1 MKSSTHDVIVVGGGA
16 AGMMASIIAARRGAR
31 VLLLERNEFTGQKLR
46 ITGKGRCNLTNDCEP
61 DVVIRNTPNGGKFLY
76 SALNAFPP
84 SETKA
89 FFEKLGVPLKTER
102 GARVF
107 PRSDSAQDV
116 VLALRRA
123 MKIAGVEQRQARV
136 SDITVSDGAVTGAD
150 AASRHYSAASVIL
163 CTGGASY
170 PPTGSTGDGYEI
182 ARRLGHT
189 IVEPKPSL
197 VPLVEDG
204 NTCSRMQG
212 LSLKNVSVS
221 VYDGGKKPIYTDFGE
236 LLFTHFGLS
245 GPLTLSA
252 SAHMRD
258 FACKKYTFVID
269 MKPALD
275 EQKLDQRLLRDFE
288 KYANRDFSNAL
299 DDLAP
304 RLMIPV
310 LVDLSGIPADQKVNS
325 ITREQRR
332 ALAALL
338 KRFTISILGPRPLA
352 EAIITSGGIERS
364 EIYPKTMQ
372 SKLISGLY
380 FAGEVIDVD
389 AYTGGFNL
397 QIAWSTAVCAGCS
410 VCPELGGLLWKKEAS
425 R

>member
-1 MKSSTHDVIVVGGGA
+1 MKSSTYDVIVVGGGA

-46 ITGKGRCNLTNDCEP
+46 ITGKGRCNITNDCEP
-61 DVVIRNTPNGGKFLY
+61 DAVIRNTPTGGKFLH
-76 SALNAFPP
+76 SALAAFPP

-107 PRSDSAQDV
+107 PRSDSAMDV
-116 VLALRRA
+116 VDALRRA
-123 MKIAGVEQRQARV
+123 MKSAGVEQRHARV
-136 SDITVSDGAVTGAD
+136 RNITVEDGAVSGAD
-150 AASRHYSAASVIL
+150 SASAHYSAASVIL
-163 CTGGASY
+163 CTGGVSY
-170 PPTGSTGDGYEI
+170 PPTGSTGDGYEM

-189 IVEPKPSL
+189 IVDPKPSL

-204 NTCSRMQG
+204 DICRRMQG

-221 VYDGGKKPIYTDFGE
+221 VFDGGKKPVYTDFGE
-236 LLFTHFGLS
+236 LLFTHYGLS
-245 GPLTLSA
+245 GPLALSA
-252 SAHMRD
+252 SSHMRD
-258 FACKKYTFVID
+258 YSSKKYTFVID

-275 EQKLDQRLLRDFE
+275 EKKLDQRLLRDFE
-288 KYANRDFSNAL
+288 KYSNRDFSNSL

-310 LVDLSGIPADQKVNS
+310 LIDLSGIPADQKVNS
-325 ITREQRR
+325 ITRDQRR
-332 ALAALL
+332 ALASLL
-338 KRFTISILGPRPLA
+338 KSFTVKILGPRPIA
-352 EAIITSGGIERS
+352 EAIITSGGVATG
-364 EIYPKTMQ
+364 EINPKTMQ
-372 SKLISGLY
+372 SKLVPGLY
-380 FAGEVIDVD
+380 FAGEIIDAD

-410 VCPELGGLLWKKEAS
+410 VCPELGGVLWKKEAS
-425 R
+425 Q